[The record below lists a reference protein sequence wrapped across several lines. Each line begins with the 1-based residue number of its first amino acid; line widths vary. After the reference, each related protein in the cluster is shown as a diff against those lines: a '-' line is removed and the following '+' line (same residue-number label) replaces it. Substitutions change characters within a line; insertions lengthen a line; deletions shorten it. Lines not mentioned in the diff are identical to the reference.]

1 MATVTRYG
9 PVDSAALE
17 ELRESFDTRR
27 ILDAIDKIDEIRGR
41 IDDIRDELLKL
52 HSMAHDLINDAGPD
66 GPPPEYP
73 IWELADEISMTI
85 WEWPNYLKVVH
96 DTVDQMV
103 SLMPDLDEKL
113 KTNNRSDYET
123 RIPYLSTVE

>member
-1 MATVTRYG
+1 MSTVTRYG
-9 PVDSAALE
+9 KVNSAVLE

-27 ILDAIDKIDEIRGR
+27 ILDAVDKIDDIRCR

-52 HSMAHDLINDAGPD
+52 HGMAHDLINDAGPD

-85 WEWPNYLKVVH
+85 WEWPKYLDMVRH
-96 DTVDQMV
+96 TVDQIAT
-103 SLMPDLDEKL
+103 LLPEPDEEFENK
-113 KTNNRSDYET
+113 
-123 RIPYLSTVE
+123 